1 MTKTKTAPH
10 HAGLFIEGGDFMDD
24 AWVNLISAAVSGLL
38 VAIPTIIATVT
49 SNKAHD
55 KIVDERMKYMLEKIT
70 DLTAKV
76 EKHNEFNDRLII
88 VEQSVKSAHHRLD
101 LLQGNKEE

>member
-1 MTKTKTAPH
+1 MDGSL
-10 HAGLFIEGGDFMDD
+10 AGI
-24 AWVNLISAAVSGLL
+24 IAALVSGLC

-55 KIVDERMKYMLEKIT
+55 KVIDERMRFMTEQIKELSI
-70 DLTAKV
+70 KV

-88 VEQSVKSAHHRLD
+88 VEQSVKSAHKRLD
-101 LLQGNKEE
+101 DIMKKEEAQHDAK

>member
-1 MTKTKTAPH
+1 MDSSL
-10 HAGLFIEGGDFMDD
+10 AGI
-24 AWVNLISAAVSGLL
+24 IAALVSGLC

-55 KIVDERMKYMLEKIT
+55 KVIDERMKFMTEQIK
-70 DLTAKV
+70 DLSVKV

-88 VEQSVKSAHHRLD
+88 VEQSVKSAHKRLD
-101 LLQGNKEE
+101 DLKMKEEDKP

>member
-1 MTKTKTAPH
+1 M
-10 HAGLFIEGGDFMDD
+10 EE
-24 AWVNLISAAVSGLL
+24 AWVGIVTALVSGLC
-38 VAIPTIIATVT
+38 VAIPTIVATVT

-55 KIVDERMKYMLEKIT
+55 KVVDERMKYMTEQIK
-70 DLTAKV
+70 DLSTKV

-101 LLQGNKEE
+101 DLFKEGGKNE

>member
-1 MTKTKTAPH
+1 MDSSL
-10 HAGLFIEGGDFMDD
+10 AGI
-24 AWVNLISAAVSGLL
+24 IAALVSGLC

-55 KIVDERMKYMLEKIT
+55 KVIDERMKFMTEQIK
-70 DLTAKV
+70 DLSIKV

-88 VEQSVKSAHHRLD
+88 VEQSVKSAHKRLD
-101 LLQGNKEE
+101 DMKAKEEGKNE

>member
-1 MTKTKTAPH
+1 MS
-10 HAGLFIEGGDFMDD
+10 D
-24 AWVNLISAAVSGLL
+24 AWVNLIAAAVSGLL
-38 VAIPTIIATVT
+38 VAIPTIVATVT

-55 KIVDERMKYMLEKIT
+55 KIINERMRYMLEKIT

-88 VEQSVKSAHHRLD
+88 VEQKVNAAHDRLD
-101 LLQGNKEE
+101 IIQGQKEATK